1 MPACHLITS
10 RFPENLRDALIIACI
25 HSRHN
30 WIETRPDGNSTNNM
44 TRILLDVPRVL
55 WIFSEERRSYLI
67 GGDVNNTRWR
77 TRNSKGVAIYRR
89 VILQIFWTRRYG
101 VLVASLGGTG
111 EGRNGRIPFRI
122 GWWDASMRQ
131 LCHSGD
137 WFFFFYEFCK
147 QEEYIYR
154 AYNNF
159 RYFC

>member
-89 VILQIFWTRRYG
+89 VILQISWTRRYG
-101 VLVASLGGTG
+101 VLVASPGGTG
-111 EGRNGRIPFRI
+111 EGRNGRIPF
-122 GWWDASMRQ
+122 GSVDGTRQ
-131 LCHSGD
+131 CANYATLGID
-137 WFFFFYEFCK
+137 FFFFLRILQTRGVYLS
-147 QEEYIYR
+147 R
-154 AYNNF
+154 V
-159 RYFC
+159 